1 MTKFIQE
8 NLFQQYNDQQLKYR
22 MYVHLIVPIAGF
34 ATHFPAFDRG
44 ITNVTRMQHT
54 RYRKMQ
60 KLLTTNICTLFK
72 LDFWI
77 SWNFQW
83 HEKKERKTH
92 KVVKKQEKNLYS
104 CFCWKSCMPRSWSNC
119 VILSRRHGNAA
130 LALTDEGTLQAPLL
144 MRATG
149 ILTNYNTKAY
159 YLFWQSC
166 IVFTLTNLKCVMQEL
181 LIPPTP
187 RSRHP

>member
-92 KVVKKQEKNLYS
+92 KVVKKQEKISTVVSAENHACHVRDQIVWFYPADME
-104 CFCWKSCMPRSWSNC
+104 MPHLHWLTKELC
-119 VILSRRHGNAA
+119 KRHFWW
-130 LALTDEGTLQAPLL
+130 EQQA
-144 MRATG
+144 
-149 ILTNYNTKAY
+149 
-159 YLFWQSC
+159 S
-166 IVFTLTNLKCVMQEL
+166 
-181 LIPPTP
+181 
-187 RSRHP
+187 